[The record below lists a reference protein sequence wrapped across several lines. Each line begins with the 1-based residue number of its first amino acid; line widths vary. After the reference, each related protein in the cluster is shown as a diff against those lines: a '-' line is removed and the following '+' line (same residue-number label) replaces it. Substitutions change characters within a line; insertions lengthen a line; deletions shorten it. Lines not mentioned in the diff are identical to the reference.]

1 MSTTESPRTT
11 ESGAET
17 SIAEPTGSLSRDDV
31 FELLSNQRRRYM
43 LHHLKQQDEAV
54 ELGPLSEHVAAWEN
68 ETAVEEISSSERKRV
83 YTSLQQFHL
92 PKLEDLGVVEFDQR
106 EGTVHLSE
114 RAGDL
119 DIYLEVVE
127 GDDIPWSQYY
137 LGLGA
142 VNLALLTAAL
152 VNAYPFAL
160 IPIGGWAVFSVTTVL
175 ISAIA
180 HTYISHSEMRL
191 GRNDRPP
198 ELED

>member
-1 MSTTESPRTT
+1 MSTTESPSTT
-11 ESGAET
+11 ESSAGT
-17 SIAEPTGSLSRDDV
+17 SIAESSESLSRDDV
-31 FELLSNQRRRYM
+31 FELLSNQRRRYV

-54 ELGPLSEHVAAWEN
+54 ELGTLSERVAAWEN
-68 ETAVEEISSSERKRV
+68 ETAVDEISSTERKRV

-92 PKLEDLGVVEFDQR
+92 PKREDQQVVEFDQR

-114 RAGDL
+114 RASDL
-119 DIYLEVVE
+119 DVYLEVVE

-137 LGLGA
+137 LGLSA

-160 IPIGGWAVFSVTTVL
+160 IPIGSWAVFSITTFLV
-175 ISAIA
+175 SAIV

-191 GRNDRPP
+191 GREDRPP
-198 ELED
+198 EFED

>member
-1 MSTTESPRTT
+1 MSTTESPSTT
-11 ESGAET
+11 ESSAGT
-17 SIAEPTGSLSRDDV
+17 SIAESSESLSRDDV
-31 FELLSNQRRRYM
+31 FELLSNERRRYV
-43 LHHLKQQDEAV
+43 LHHLKQQEEAV
-54 ELGPLSEHVAAWEN
+54 ELGTLSEHVAAWEN
-68 ETAVEEISSSERKRV
+68 ETAVDEISSTERKRV

-92 PKLEDLGVVEFDQR
+92 PKMEDQQVVEFDR
-106 EGTVHLSE
+106 RDGTVHLSE

-119 DIYLEVVE
+119 DVYLEVVE

-160 IPIGGWAVFSVTTVL
+160 IPIGSLAVFSITTFLV
-175 ISAIA
+175 SAIV

-191 GRNDRPP
+191 GREDRPP